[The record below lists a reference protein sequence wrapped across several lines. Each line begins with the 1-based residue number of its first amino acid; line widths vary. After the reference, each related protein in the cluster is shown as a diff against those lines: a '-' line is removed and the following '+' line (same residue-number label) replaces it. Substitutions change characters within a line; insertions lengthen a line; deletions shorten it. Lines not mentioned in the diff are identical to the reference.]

1 VSGWATRVIQ
11 FLVDECLTPRL
22 VEVANGFGY
31 VAHHVQYRNW
41 KSRTDQA
48 LLAFIRDEDLTIVTN
63 NWKDFEPMLR
73 REELH
78 PGAVVIP
85 NVPRAGQIAAF
96 ELALRAITTVDPPL
110 DMINTVVEVD
120 ESDVVRVYPL
130 P

>member
-1 VSGWATRVIQ
+1 MIQ
-11 FLVDECLTPRL
+11 FLVDECLTPKL
-22 VEVANGFGY
+22 VEVANRFGY
-31 VAHHVQYRNW
+31 VAHHVQYRDW

-48 LLAFIRDEDLTIVTN
+48 LLSFIRDEDLTIVTN

-73 REELH
+73 REEIH

-85 NVPRAGQIAAF
+85 NVARAEQISAF
-96 ELALRAITTVDPPL
+96 ETALRAIQSIDPPL

-120 ESDVVRVYPL
+120 QSHVVRVYPL